1 MSNWVTRLF
10 ALAAL
15 VLLHSTISGP
25 LPALPEIQSAVARSM
40 IALQNKPWAY
50 SLTGSVWAL
59 CVIGCMAQPHT
70 RYFWEN
76 LMSNMVRDSGRI
88 GNSATVLKIV
98 KKCWQLQET
107 GRADSRITMR
117 EMGIWAILI

>member
-15 VLLHSTISGP
+15 VLLHSTVSGP

-40 IALQNKPWAY
+40 IALQNKPWTY

-59 CVIGCMAQPHT
+59 CVIGCMAQSHA
-70 RYFWEN
+70 RSFFEN
-76 LMSNMVRDSGRI
+76 LMLGMVRESGRI
-88 GNSATVLKIV
+88 GNIATVWKIIQ
-98 KKCWQLQET
+98 KCWQLQER
-107 GRADSRITMR
+107 GPADSRSTMR